1 MDIQV
6 LSRKLIYIDG
16 KKIRR
21 TRLFFDNYHFHS
33 RDIFYSKKNEI
44 VIKIDQC
51 NFEES
56 PRNRWKSNTENQC
69 KIELKLWKRF
79 RESEKIFFPE
89 PISGGFFMEDGH
101 KVHWIVQKLFYKDGR
116 RKPSKHKDWAKLE
129 KIFDKYNIEDVFD
142 DDRNCFVDVSNRL
155 ICVDWAI

>member
-6 LSRKLIYIDG
+6 LSRDLIYIDG

-21 TRLFFDNYHFHS
+21 TRLFFDNYRLHC
-33 RDIFYSKKNEI
+33 RDIFYSKKNE
-44 VIKIDQC
+44 VVVKIDQC

-56 PRNRWKSNTENQC
+56 PKNRWKSNTENQC

-101 KVHWIVQKLFYKDGR
+101 KVHWIAQKLFYKDGR
-116 RKPSKHKDWAKLE
+116 RKPAKHKDWAKLE

-142 DDRNCFVDVSNRL
+142 DDRNCFVDISNRL

>member
-6 LSRKLIYIDG
+6 LSRDLIYIDG
-16 KKIRR
+16 EKIRR
-21 TRLFFDNYHFHS
+21 TRLFFDNYRLHC
-33 RDIFYSKKNEI
+33 RDIFYSKSKEV
-44 VIKIDQC
+44 VIKIDQYDP
-51 NFEES
+51 EET

-101 KVHWIVQKLFYKDGR
+101 KVHWIAQKLFYKDGR
-116 RKPSKHKDWAKLE
+116 RKPSKHKDWEKLE

-142 DDRNCFVDVSNRL
+142 DDRNCFVDISNRL